1 MPQNS
6 SSPDSVTTMTNR
18 TSFLPFGESN
28 SNLNKQGR
36 NKELPKCAMPFIR
49 TIFGTESALL
59 TIGCRRPYTSLNIVS
74 AYYAVTN
81 CGHAD
86 VTAKVESYCDSHGTE
101 TYCTLIPSNQNMGGD
116 PCPGSAKQFIITYYC
131 I

>member
-1 MPQNS
+1 
-6 SSPDSVTTMTNR
+6 MTNR

-36 NKELPKCAMPFIR
+36 NDKLPTCAKPFIR
-49 TIFGTESALL
+49 TILGTEGALL
-59 TIGCRRPYTSLNIVS
+59 TINCRRPYTSLKIVIV
-74 AYYAVTN
+74 YYAVPG

-86 VTAKVESYCDSHGTE
+86 VTEKVISYCDSHGTE
-101 TYCTLIPSNQNMGGD
+101 TYCTLIPSNQNMGVD
-116 PCPGSAKQFIITYYC
+116 PCYATTKQFIITYYC